1 MTPMSKHFSNSGKE
15 KFPFERK
22 KPQAEP
28 DWAIGVRDFIFSILR
43 CCMSQYIYKID
54 NFLSPDVLNLKCQNI

>member
-1 MTPMSKHFSNSGKE
+1 MCV
-15 KFPFERK
+15 K

-43 CCMSQYIYKID
+43 CCMSQYIYKIE
-54 NFLSPDVLNLKCQNI
+54 NFLSSDVLNLKCQNI